1 MNEVFQNRAKV
12 PVFSPCENAGDG
24 ITGVGFCRK
33 VFDIA
38 VIAGQNEGALPMVE
52 IFEQPTEQTVESF
65 ERFNGNCHV
74 SSVAGIVRQPV
85 FEERERV
92 PCRDAP

>member
-1 MNEVFQNRAKV
+1 MNEVFQNCAEV
-12 PVFSPCENAGDG
+12 PVFSPCKNAGDG
-24 ITGVGFCRK
+24 ISRVGFCRE

-38 VIAGQNEGALPMVE
+38 VIAGHNEGALPMVE
-52 IFEQPTEQTVESF
+52 ILEQPSEHPIETF

-92 PCRDAP
+92 PCRDSP